1 MIEIRQTIIK
11 YVGIITIGF
20 LSIHASNLRS
30 QALFWHNFEYQKY
43 PWIDSNM
50 NIFQSHD
57 KQILRPFFN
66 KLNGSNKKRVNILH
80 IGDSH
85 VQADIFTNETRT
97 LLGSTFGN
105 AGRGMVFPYTTAR
118 THTAADYRCFHT
130 GRWLYARNVERS
142 PELPI
147 GVTGITSKTY
157 DSTAQFKL
165 SFREKAI
172 QPEFT
177 RLKIFCHRSSNSF
190 DLKITA
196 GGKTVIAD
204 VYTSENDTTT
214 DLLIVN
220 MPTGADDYL
229 FEFVRRDSAQ
239 HYFEIYGISIE
250 SPSDRG
256 VLYTSV
262 GINGAGHYSIMRENK
277 LPDHLKILNPDAIIL
292 DVGANDFYQKG
303 IEQERFKDNLISIIE
318 MFKEYAPGAVII
330 LSNSQDIHRGGY
342 SIKACSIFS
351 YLIAEVAKSE
361 KVAFY
366 DWYRVA
372 GGQQSMRIW
381 KSVRL
386 ANKDGVHLNRDG
398 YELKGSLI
406 YHAFKNTD
414 RRLKLKKD
422 TSDAIIIPCVDTLY
436 VDPVQPDTSL
446 KQKELQWIEHT
457 VKKGETAWAIAQ
469 RYNISV
475 IQLKDWNRLKGYALN
490 EGQTLRIFTVVEKS
504 LDKGQSTV
512 TNKPTYNP
520 GNSGNSGKPGYKK
533 PKTVYYKVRS
543 GDTLYGIARRHGL
556 SVAEL
561 KRMNGMRSDFIKP
574 GKTLK
579 VK

>member
-1 MIEIRQTIIK
+1 MIKFNERISKNIGIFIVVI
-11 YVGIITIGF
+11 VGLLT
-20 LSIHASNLRS
+20 ANLKA

-50 NIFQSHD
+50 NIFQCHN
-57 KQILRPFFN
+57 KQIIRPFFN
-66 KLNGSNKKRVNILH
+66 KLNSTNKKRVNILH

-147 GVTGITSKTY
+147 GVAGITSKTY

-177 RLKIFCHRSSNSF
+177 RVKILCHRSPNSF

-196 GGKTVIAD
+196 GGHTVYAD
-204 VYTSENDTTT
+204 VYSTESDTAS
-214 DLLIVN
+214 DLLVVN
-220 MPTGADDYL
+220 MPIGADDYL
-229 FEFVRRDSAQ
+229 FEFTRKDTAQ
-239 HYFEIYGISIE
+239 HFFEIYGISIE
-250 SPSDRG
+250 SPFDRG

-303 IEQERFKDNLISIIE
+303 MEQERFKENLISIIE
-318 MFKEYAPGAVII
+318 MFKEYAPGALII

-351 YLIAEVAKSE
+351 YLIAEIAKSE

-381 KSVRL
+381 KSLRL
-386 ANKDGVHLNRDG
+386 ANKDGVHLTRDG
-398 YELKGSLI
+398 YELKGTLI
-406 YHAFKNTD
+406 YHAFKNSD
-414 RRLKLKKD
+414 KRLKLKKD
-422 TSDAIIIPCVDTLY
+422 TSDAIIIPCIDTLY
-436 VDPVQPDTSL
+436 IDPTQPDTSI

-475 IQLKDWNRLKGYALN
+475 IQLKDWNRLKGYSLN
-490 EGQTLRIFTVVEKS
+490 EGQTLRIFTVTEKS
-504 LDKGQSTV
+504 IETGQTTV
-512 TNKPTYNP
+512 TNKPTFNQNP
-520 GNSGNSGKPGYKK
+520 VKSPRNTKK
-533 PKTVYYKVRS
+533 AIYYKVRS
-543 GDTLYGIARRHGL
+543 GDTLYSIARRHGL
-556 SVAEL
+556 SVSEL
-561 KRMNGMRSDFIKP
+561 KRMNGLRSDFIKP
-574 GKTLK
+574 GKNLR